1 MFERP
6 HRAHLTVTCAVFVAA
21 CASARPE
28 VRSPAPA
35 AVRPAPALAG
45 AWQGA
50 LLVSSLRL
58 VLTLERR
65 GGAWTGVVDS
75 VDQQSGDIPIETVS
89 VRGDALSLLV
99 PRLDATYDARLRGDA
114 LSGTWTQHGHGRA
127 LDFKRRAGASG
138 DPAALDGPWDGT
150 LQVRLPL
157 VVKIAREGPSSWKA
171 TVDSPDQHAR
181 DVPVDAVSVAGDAVV
196 FALPKIGASYAA
208 RLDGDRLVGVFTQ
221 HGHAMPL
228 ELARTAAPLTV
239 ARRPQEPTR
248 PLPYDE
254 VPIVVPSAPGV
265 ALACTLTKP
274 RGAGPFAA
282 VVLATGSGPQD
293 RDESLAGHKPFFVL
307 SDALT
312 RRGLAVLRCDDRGV
326 GASTGTFAAATTLD
340 FAADALAA
348 VAALRARP
356 EIAPAHVGVVGH
368 SEGATVAAIAAA
380 RSSDVAFVVLL
391 AGPALPGAAIEDLQ
405 RAWSQRHAGASAA
418 EIADAKAKWDAAY
431 AIVVAE
437 PDDAVA
443 TKRLRVLYDGLS
455 AEERGQLGG
464 GFDAQVK
471 ALLSPWHR
479 AFLALDPRAFLAQV
493 RVPVLALDG
502 ERDMQVAP
510 DANLPEMR
518 KALARDADVT
528 VRELP
533 GLNHLFQT
541 AKTGTPFEYADLD
554 ETMSPTVLA
563 LVGDWIARRAP

>member
-1 MFERP
+1 MFDRP
-6 HRAHLTVTCAVFVAA
+6 HRACLALTCAAFVAA
-21 CASARPE
+21 CASAPR
-28 VRSPAPA
+28 PAPA
-35 AVRPAPALAG
+35 APGSARPAPPLAG

-50 LLVSSLRL
+50 LLVASLRL

-75 VDQQSGDIPIETVS
+75 VDQRSGDIPVETVS
-89 VRGDALSLLV
+89 VRGDALSLSV
-99 PRLDATYDARLRGDA
+99 PRIDATYDARLRDGA
-114 LSGTWTQHGHGRA
+114 LTGTWTQHGHGRA
-127 LDFKRRAGASG
+127 LDFKRRAGAPR
-138 DPAALDGPWDGT
+138 DADALDGPWDGT

-157 VVKIAREGPSSWKA
+157 VVKIAPAGAGWKA

-181 DVPVDAVSVAGDAVV
+181 DIPVDAVSVAGDAVV
-196 FALPKIGASYAA
+196 FALPRIDASYTA

-221 HGHAMPL
+221 HGRAIPL
-228 ELARTAAPLTV
+228 ELARTAAPLAV

-254 VPIVVPSAPGV
+254 VPIVVTSAPGV
-265 ALACTLTKP
+265 ALACTLTEP

-293 RDESLAGHKPFFVL
+293 RDESLAGHKPFLVL

-312 RRGLAVLRCDDRGV
+312 RRGIAVLRCDDRGV
-326 GASTGTFAAATTLD
+326 GASTGAFAAATTLD

-356 EIAPAHVGVVGH
+356 EIASAHVGVVGH

-431 AIVVAE
+431 AIVAAE
-437 PDDAVA
+437 PDDAA
-443 TKRLRVLYDGLS
+443 AKRRLRVLYDGLS
-455 AEERGQLGG
+455 AAERGQLGG
-464 GFDAQVK
+464 FDAQVA

-479 AFLALDPRAFLAQV
+479 TFVALDPRAFLTQL

-502 ERDMQVAP
+502 ERDMQVEP
-510 DANLPEMR
+510 DANLPEMK
-518 KALARDADVT
+518 KALAGDADVT

-541 AKTGTPFEYADLD
+541 AKTGATFEYADLD
-554 ETMSPTVLA
+554 ETMSPTVLT
-563 LVGDWIARRAP
+563 LVGDWIERRAP